1 MCCSEYTQK
10 RLQQTTTLCHT
21 HSTCAREERAD
32 KRIADVTV
40 IHCNSLQNTAT
51 HCNTLQHTTS
61 FCLERA
67 RDIVC
72 VIAREPVCVL
82 LSRDRMCTCSV
93 LQCGAV
99 CCSVLQCGAV
109 CCSVLQRVAVCCS
122 IYRMCTSRYRYGV
135 ATISRLLKIIGLF
148 CRTSSLL

>member
-1 MCCSEYTQK
+1 M
-10 RLQQTTTLCHT
+10 RH
-21 HSTCAREERAD
+21 
-32 KRIADVTV
+32 V
-40 IHCNSLQNTAT
+40 IHVVFRGRVSSLQKMLTATHCNTLQHTAAHCNTLQHTAT

-67 RDIVC
+67 RERVC